1 MRGHALRGI
10 GARDAGTQASAAKP
24 KAMRIGVIM
33 IAGNASRPSA
43 MKKNEVP
50 QMRPGVARRAQSA
63 VVGCVVEL
71 TRRIYVHTLRVLGV
85 KRLGMRVTAHR
96 ESS

>member
-1 MRGHALRGI
+1 
-10 GARDAGTQASAAKP
+10 
-24 KAMRIGVIM
+24 
-33 IAGNASRPSA
+33 

-50 QMRPGVARRAQSA
+50 QMRPGVARRTQSA

-71 TRRIYVHTLRVLGV
+71 TRRIYVHTPRVLGV